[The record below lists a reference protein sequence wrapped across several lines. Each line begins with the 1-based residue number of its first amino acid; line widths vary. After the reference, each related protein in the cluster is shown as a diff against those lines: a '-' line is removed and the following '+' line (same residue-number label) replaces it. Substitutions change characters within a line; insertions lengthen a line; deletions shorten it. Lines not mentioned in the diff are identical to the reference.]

1 MNLVVDDTVGV
12 RTDGSKHNISMVVSR
27 GNSIVMLEA
36 LDRVEIY
43 IPENV

>member
-1 MNLVVDDTVGV
+1 MNDTVGV
-12 RTDGSKHNISMVVSR
+12 LTDGSKNNIGMVVSR